1 MLEQRFNIFDSKIIP
16 VRKSNWKALDEVD
29 LFIDDIRIKYV
40 RCFWDVHFKTNS
52 VISCILET
60 EDKQIWLYDLKYLDI
75 GCLEHQA
82 NQVKEFCYNNFIKTV
97 HMHRVPDVFQFLQ
110 IFCDN
115 LCFSM
120 DDPYK
125 INVKELRLETSH
137 HIYQGNIKMHS
148 NILNNTSIVDELLN
162 AMNETKHYD
171 YSALD
176 TIILNLQNCNQV
188 VLI

>member
-1 MLEQRFNIFDSKIIP
+1 MTDYTECE
-16 VRKSNWKALDEVD
+16 WK
-29 LFIDDIRIKYV
+29 
-40 RCFWDVHFKTNS
+40 DVPK
-52 VISCILET
+52 
-60 EDKQIWLYDLKYLDI
+60 D
-75 GCLEHQA
+75 
-82 NQVKEFCYNNFIKTV
+82 
-97 HMHRVPDVFQFLQ
+97 LQ